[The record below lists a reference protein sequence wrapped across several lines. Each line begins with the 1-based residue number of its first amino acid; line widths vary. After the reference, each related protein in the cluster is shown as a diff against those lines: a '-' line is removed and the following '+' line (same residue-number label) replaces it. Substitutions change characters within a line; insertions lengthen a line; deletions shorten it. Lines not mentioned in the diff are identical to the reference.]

1 MADLVVRSTRDAGH
15 VATVPVAMR
24 CAKKERRSQGTGPAR
39 GTPPEVCSKEPAW
52 AHLCVDHIRRAHASD
67 MLSVAMYDATSAAEK
82 PNARKSA
89 SIC

>member
-24 CAKKERRSQGTGPAR
+24 CAKKGRRSQGTVLREGLHLR
-39 GTPPEVCSKEPAW
+39 CSKEPAW